1 MTLWFVA
8 TRVPPTEQG
17 TYFVLVNLVALASF
31 LETGPGTIIVQFSA
45 HESRLLHWAPDG
57 DLAGE
62 PVARTTISAILHRG
76 LRWYAAA
83 AIAFFTIASVG
94 GLWLAIPRDPRQALV
109 PWWFFTVGL
118 VALYF
123 LLVPFLNVSEGCGA
137 ILPLQRMRSVQA
149 AGILAGL
156 WIGLLSGNALGA
168 CWLAAFAQLVIA
180 GGWLFLTR
188 RGLLRAS
195 RILPAELAGNQPGT
209 VASRLRTELGKSAQ
223 FWIALYLAPQLLTP
237 ALLRLRGGSEAGQ
250 LGLTLALA
258 LAPLTI
264 SVAWL
269 HGRYPAYGAMV
280 AKNELAAFDRTARR
294 AFAEAGTVF
303 VAGCVGVALLVAIA
317 TKSAPQLML
326 RILPSYAL
334 ISLFIG
340 AFALLALQAMA
351 AWVRAF
357 RREGL
362 RTPTVVACAVMSMGG
377 IVGAWNGGGGGASV
391 GFAAAAVVSLVPVTA
406 LFVLERK
413 RCLN

>member
-8 TRVPPTEQG
+8 TRVSPTEQG
-17 TYFVLVNLVALASF
+17 TYFVLVNLVAFASF
-31 LETGPGTIIVQFSA
+31 LETGPGTIIVQFAA
-45 HESRLLHWAPDG
+45 HESRLLHWEPNG
-57 DLAGE
+57 DLAGG

-76 LRWYAAA
+76 LRWYTAA
-83 AIAFFTIASVG
+83 AIAFFMIAGVG
-94 GLWLAIPRDPRQALV
+94 GLWLAIPADPRATLV
-109 PWWFFTVGL
+109 LWWLATVGL

-168 CWLAAFAQLVIA
+168 CWLAAFAQFVIA

-188 RGLLRAS
+188 RGLLRAP
-195 RILPAELAGNQPGT
+195 RILPAELAGKEPGS

-237 ALLRLRGGSEAGQ
+237 ALLRLRGGSEAGR

-280 AKNELAAFDRTARR
+280 AGNKLAAFDRIARR

-303 VAGCVGVALLVAIA
+303 LAGCVGVALLVVIA
-317 TKSAPQLML
+317 TKSAPLLIL
-326 RILPSYAL
+326 RILPPYAL

-362 RTPTVVACAVMSMGG
+362 RTPTVVACAVMSVGG
-377 IVGAWNGGGGGASV
+377 IVGACSGGGGGASV
-391 GFAAAAVVSLVPVTA
+391 GFAAAAVASLLPVTI
-406 LFVLERK
+406 LFLLERK